1 MMKKLLSYL
10 LTPIHLIFFGLSLVI
25 FDGIQRIAFTIGGY
39 LPHKKSV
46 DFLNFFL
53 TWSIVFLG
61 SIPRWRQPHDLPT
74 DRPLIVVANHQS
86 LYDIPPFFWYLRK
99 HHIKFISKKA
109 LAKGVPSISYN
120 LRNGGN
126 AVIDRKDP
134 RQALPAI
141 KKLGEFIE
149 KNNYAAV
156 IFPEGTRS
164 RTGKPKSFSPNGL
177 KTLIKYAPS
186 ALIVPVTINHSW
198 KLVRYG
204 KFPMDVFAQ
213 PTWDVHAPIDPEGK
227 PFDEVF
233 AEVEQKVVSSIEIVD

>member
-25 FDGIQRIAFTIGGY
+25 FDGIQRIAFPIGGY

-61 SIPRWRQPHDLPT
+61 SIPRWRQPHELPT

-99 HHIKFISKKA
+99 HHIKFISKKS
-109 LAKGVPSISYN
+109 LARGVPSISYN

-186 ALIVPVTINHSW
+186 AVIVPVTINHSW

-213 PTWDVHAPIDPEGK
+213 PTWDVHAPIDPK
-227 PFDEVF
+227 DRPFDEVF
-233 AEVEQKVVSSIEIVD
+233 AEVEKTVISSIENVD